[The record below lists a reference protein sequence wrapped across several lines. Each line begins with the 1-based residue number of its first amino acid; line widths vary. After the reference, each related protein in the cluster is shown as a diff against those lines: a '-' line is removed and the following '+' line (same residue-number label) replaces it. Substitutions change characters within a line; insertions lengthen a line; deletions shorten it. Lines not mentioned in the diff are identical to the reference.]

1 MDLHA
6 PCLFSFPKCVTIAAA
21 VKRYNGMVSDL
32 SQRYRLHP
40 KKEDSRMIASR
51 YRALFMMVLLPLALV
66 LCSPAVSHAQTSTND
81 QIAAIVNGDNITVS
95 DWINK
100 MQSLRAQD
108 FIASTSPLQFKNE
121 TAGQIALQSLIF
133 VKLLYQFAQKT
144 SLMPTEADID
154 SDMKIAEQNPSI
166 AQALASKQLTDQQL
180 KEQVKFE
187 RTLYNVATVNER
199 CTPDEV
205 KEYYDKHPE
214 KWGTPETWRLSM
226 IQLSNETDA
235 NKAMEKLKAGT
246 PFATVASE
254 MSVDAATKAKGGDV
268 GYVVASNPNLPQ
280 FIKDAVSKLKV
291 GEFSPVLKVVV
302 NGQTVYYIIQL
313 VSKKE
318 MTVLPFNQVEPQVE
332 RMALLAKAGGMSAVQ
347 KKIADFQKVSSIVIS
362 LPGYQQMM
370 PSSSAQTK

>member
-1 MDLHA
+1 
-6 PCLFSFPKCVTIAAA
+6 
-21 VKRYNGMVSDL
+21 
-32 SQRYRLHP
+32 
-40 KKEDSRMIASR
+40 MIASQR
-51 YRALFMMVLLPLALV
+51 RALFIMVLLPLV
-66 LCSPAVSHAQTSTND
+66 LLSCSPAISHAQASAND

-154 SDMKIAEQNPSI
+154 SDMKLAEQNPSI

-180 KEQVKFE
+180 KEQVKLE

-199 CTPDEV
+199 CTPDEI

-235 NKAMEKLKAGT
+235 NKAMAKLKAGT

-254 MSVDAATKAKGGDV
+254 MSVDTATKVKGGDV
-268 GYVVASNPNLPQ
+268 GYVVANNPNLPQ

-291 GEFSPVLKVVV
+291 GEYSPIQKEVV

-313 VSKKE
+313 VAKKD
-318 MTVLPFNQVEPQVE
+318 MTVLPFSQVEPQVE
-332 RMALLAKAGGMSAVQ
+332 RMALLAKAGGMAAVQ
-347 KKIADFQKVSSIVIS
+347 KKIADFEKVSSIVIS

-370 PSSSAQTK
+370 PSSGAQTK